1 MIKIAVDMM
10 GGDLGIIENKKAIKA
25 LLGENIDIEFY
36 LVGDKGRLSEFAN
49 YPQCKIIHTDKY
61 LDMGVEDPFAE
72 FRKTPEHSL
81 FKALTLLKKNQVDA
95 VVSAGPTQAVVFGS
109 HLIIG
114 RLPKVR
120 RLALAIPF
128 NTVDGTKKILLDCGA
143 TAEISPKDLVDFS
156 QIGVTYLKQLIGNND
171 FVPQVGLVSIGSEKG
186 KGREFERS
194 AYDLLKEIHE
204 FNFYGNVEPKELFFK
219 NADVLV
225 TDGFSGN
232 LILKS
237 MEGALLGFKENFKK
251 ELKYCLLKKLAFL
264 ILKKSI
270 KRAVKKLTAND
281 TGGALILGTKGV
293 VVKAHGA
300 AKHQDLKQA
309 IKQAKVFVENNI
321 IEKFLKG
328 LENDRWESLFNVNW
342 C

>member
-25 LLGENIDIEFY
+25 LLGEKINIEFY
-36 LVGDKGRLSEFAN
+36 LVGDKSLLKEFSSN
-49 YPQCKIIHTDKY
+49 PQCKIIHTDKH
-61 LDMGVEDPFAE
+61 LSMGVEDPFAE
-72 FRKTPEHSL
+72 FRKNPEHSL
-81 FKALTLLKKNQVDA
+81 FKAFTLLKNNQVDA
-95 VVSAGPTQAVVFGS
+95 VISAGPTQAVVFGS
-109 HLIIG
+109 HLIVG

-128 NTVDGTKKILLDCGA
+128 NTVSGDKKILLDCGA

-156 QIGVTYLKQLIGNND
+156 QIGVAYLKQLIGNKD
-171 FVPQVGLVSIGSEKG
+171 FTPQVGLVSIGSEKG
-186 KGREFERS
+186 KGREFEHT
-194 AYDLLKEIHE
+194 AYDLLKETHC

-237 MEGALLGFKENFKK
+237 MEGTLLGFKENFKK
-251 ELKYCLLKKLAFL
+251 ELKYNIFKKLAFL
-264 ILKKSI
+264 ILSRSI
-270 KRAVKKLTAND
+270 KKAVKKLTAND

-293 VVKAHGA
+293 VVKAHGS
-300 AKHQDLKQA
+300 AKQQDLKQA
-309 IKQAKVFVENNI
+309 ILQAKSFVENHI

-328 LENDRWESLFNVNW
+328 LENEWREIIFKINW
-342 C
+342 S